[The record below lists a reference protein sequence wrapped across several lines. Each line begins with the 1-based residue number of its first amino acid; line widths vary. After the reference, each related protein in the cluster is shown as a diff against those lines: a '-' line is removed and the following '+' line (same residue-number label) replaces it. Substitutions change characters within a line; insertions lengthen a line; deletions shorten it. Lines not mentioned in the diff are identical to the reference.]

1 MDLLFGYDVLVVDD
15 NLAVCEL
22 ATAALRDAVLAV
34 RYCTDPE
41 DGLELW
47 ARWRP
52 RVMLLDY
59 EMPKMNGVFCA
70 NVIRKLEGEAGMRT
84 ILLMVTAHAT
94 PEVVKAA
101 VAAGFNGFIP
111 KPLTG
116 PDVLLRV
123 KNAVEYE
130 WEAGIAPDPR
140 KKKAKPAAAR

>member
-15 NLAVCEL
+15 NPAVCEL
-22 ATAALRDAVLAV
+22 AQAALRDAVLAV
-34 RYCTDPE
+34 RCCTDPE

-52 RVMLLDY
+52 RVVLLDY
-59 EMPKMNGVFCA
+59 EMPKMNGIFCA

-94 PEVVKAA
+94 PAVVQEA

-111 KPLTG
+111 KPLAAA
-116 PDVLLRV
+116 DVLLRV

-130 WEAGIAPDPR
+130 WEQGIAPDPR
-140 KKKAKPAAAR
+140 KKAAG